1 MRILN
6 RFDRRLICFR
16 RLSLLIRFD
25 RCLIGFRRLSLLNHR
40 AVRHHTGRYAPH
52 ALYALYAPYALSE
65 GFKGALR
72 AELAQISM
80 DFSSISWKHSDSPDS
95 VDSVLVFNNFPGTL

>member
-1 MRILN
+1 MSLLN
-6 RFDRRLICFR
+6 RFDRCLIGFR

-40 AVRHHTGRYAPH
+40 AVRHHTGRYAPYALY
-52 ALYALYAPYALSE
+52 ALYALYAPYALYALYALYAPYALPK

-72 AELAQISM
+72 AELAQISK
-80 DFSSISWKHSDSPDS
+80 DFSSIS
-95 VDSVLVFNNFPGTL
+95 

>member
-1 MRILN
+1 MIG
-6 RFDRRLICFR
+6 FR
-16 RLSLLIRFD
+16 RLSLLNRFD

-40 AVRHHTGRYAPH
+40 AVRHHTERYAPY
-52 ALYALYAPYALSE
+52 ALYALYAPNALPK

-80 DFSSISWKHSDSPDS
+80 EFFTDC
-95 VDSVLVFNNFPGTL
+95 LETL

>member
-1 MRILN
+1 MSLLN
-6 RFDRRLICFR
+6 RFDRCLIGFR

-40 AVRHHTGRYAPH
+40 AVRHHTGRYAPY
-52 ALYALYAPYALSE
+52 ALYALYAPYALYALYAPYALPK

-72 AELAQISM
+72 AELAQISR
-80 DFSSISWKHSDSPDS
+80 DFSPIS
-95 VDSVLVFNNFPGTL
+95 